1 MPRRH
6 GNGILLCTLLSASI
20 GVIGCQSRP
29 AGPTS
34 GTSGIG
40 GSGGSSQN
48 MLAGARDAVFPSLV
62 HVSVI
67 SVHYWGGQ
75 EQRYQSTGSGTIISP
90 EGLVLTNAHVTDGG
104 VEFWCTLADKTRIKA
119 TLVGEDPMTDLAVL
133 QIQADGIGP
142 LPASTFGDSDT
153 LEVGDQVLA
162 MGSPFALDRTVTF
175 GIVSNT
181 DRVFTSGA
189 DDEFRPMYLSGN
201 RSGLLT
207 NWIQHD
213 ALINPGN
220 SGGPLVNMRGEIIGV
235 NTRGGS
241 GAGFATPSNL
251 ARRVAEAIAVHG
263 EVPRTTIEIDLLHL
277 ERTGYSR
284 GVFVD
289 SVTSDGAA
297 AKAGLQA
304 GDVILSI
311 DGDPVT
317 VNYPEQI
324 PAVMSVFAHGKPG
337 QVMKLSVLRGDEET
351 EIDVTLDSQL
361 PDTGDEVILRE
372 WGLGVREITP
382 FMARTRRLD
391 SNKGVLVGGVR
402 SGSPASMAEVSI
414 SWGDIIHSVNNEP
427 IESLE
432 DLLGAYEAF
441 IEQDKNDE
449 RPESMLV
456 EFDRNGKSYITML
469 DTEEKPTPNP
479 PRELPKAWVG
489 VATQPVV
496 PELAEKMGLSE
507 PGGFRITRVYPKS
520 SAGESDLK
528 AGDVIIAVNDE
539 DVKPRVA
546 EQAGL
551 FIRAIRELSIGDD
564 ATIRV
569 LRGSE
574 TLVIPVELERSRT
587 TPDEARRVNNSD
599 FGITVR
605 AVTFFDRDDNRWD
618 DNVKGVIVVSTESAS
633 WAEVAGITMGSLI
646 RKINGEDIDST
657 RDFEKVMDAI
667 DSQQPERVVFE
678 VLRGYESSFK
688 FVEPTW
694 KPRQLEEEQEDSDQ
708 EDSNG

>member
-1 MPRRH
+1 MSRRLTT
-6 GNGILLCTLLSASI
+6 GVLLCAI
-20 GVIGCQSRP
+20 IRAFGCQNGP
-29 AGPTS
+29 ADPGL
-34 GTSGIG
+34 G
-40 GSGGSSQN
+40 GRN

-67 SVHYWGGQ
+67 SVEYWGGQ
-75 EQRYQSTGSGTIISP
+75 EERYQSTGSGTIISP

-104 VEFWCTLADKTRIKA
+104 VEFWCTLADKTRVKA
-119 TLVGEDPMTDLAVL
+119 TLVGEDPMTDLALL
-133 QIQADGIGP
+133 QIETAGIDGP
-142 LPASTFGDSDT
+142 MHYATFGNSDT

-162 MGSPFALDRTVTF
+162 MGSPFALDRTVTY

-189 DDEFRPMYLSGN
+189 DDEFEPMFLSGN

-220 SGGPLVNMRGEIIGV
+220 SGGPLVNMKGEIIGV

-251 ARRVAEAIAVHG
+251 AKRVAEAIAEHG

-277 ERTGYSR
+277 ERTGHTR

-304 GDVILSI
+304 GDVILAI
-311 DGDPVT
+311 DGRPVT

-324 PAVMSVFAHGKPG
+324 PAVMSQFAHGSPG
-337 QVMKLSVLRGDEET
+337 QVMKLTVLRNDEET
-351 EIDVTLDSQL
+351 EVDVTLDRQL

-391 SNKGVLVGGVR
+391 SNKGVLVAGVR
-402 SGSPASMAEVSI
+402 SGSPADLAEVSI
-414 SWGDIIHSVNNEP
+414 SWGDIIHSVDNTP

-432 DLLGAYEAF
+432 DLLGVYEAF
-441 IEQDKNDE
+441 LMQDKDDE
-449 RPESMLV
+449 RPESMLF

-496 PELAEKMGLSE
+496 PELAQKMGLSE

-520 SAGESDLK
+520 TAGSSDLK

-551 FIRAIRELSIGDD
+551 FIRAIRELSIGDQ
-564 ATIRV
+564 ANIRV
-569 LRGSE
+569 LRDGQ
-574 TLVIPVELERSRT
+574 TLDIPVELERSRT
-587 TPDEARRVNNSD
+587 TPDEARRVSNSD
-599 FGITVR
+599 FGLSVR
-605 AVTFFDRDDNRWD
+605 AVTFFDRDDYRWND
-618 DNVKGVIVVSTESAS
+618 DIKGVIVVSTDSAG
-633 WAEVAGITMGSLI
+633 WAEVAGITSGSLI
-646 RKINGEDIDST
+646 RKINGKAIDGT
-657 RDFEKVMDAI
+657 RDFESVMEEI
-667 DSQQPERVVFE
+667 DNEQPERVVFE
-678 VLRGYESSFK
+678 VLQGYESSFK

-694 KPRQLEEEQEDSDQ
+694 KPRQLEDEAEQDDA
-708 EDSNG
+708 NG

>member
-1 MPRRH
+1 MS
-6 GNGILLCTLLSASI
+6 NISISMLLVCAGLAIT
-20 GVIGCQSRP
+20 GCQAAPS
-29 AGPTS
+29 
-34 GTSGIG
+34 
-40 GSGGSSQN
+40 GSGPNAQQAHRA
-48 MLAGARDAVFPSLV
+48 MLAEARDAVFPSLV

-67 SVHYWGGQ
+67 GVYYWGGQ
-75 EQRYQSTGSGTIISP
+75 EERYQSTGSGTIISP
-90 EGLVLTNAHVTDGG
+90 EGLVLTNAHVTDSG
-104 VEFWCTLADKTRIKA
+104 VEFWCTLADKTRVKA
-119 TLVGEDPMTDLAVL
+119 TLVGEDPMTDLALL
-133 QIQADGIGP
+133 QIDTSEIDGP
-142 LPASTFGDSDT
+142 MQFASFGDSDT

-162 MGSPFALDRTVTF
+162 MGSPFALDRTVTY

-220 SGGPLVNMRGEIIGV
+220 SGGPLVNMSGEIIGV

-251 ARRVAEAIAVHG
+251 ARQVAEALAEHG

-277 ERTGYSR
+277 ERTGHTR

-311 DGDPVT
+311 DGDAVT

-324 PAVMSVFAHGKPG
+324 PAVMSRFAHGAPG
-337 QVMKLSVLRGDEET
+337 QVVRLAVLRDSEET
-351 EIDVTLDSQL
+351 EVDVTLDRQL

-382 FMARTRRLD
+382 FMARTRRLE
-391 SNKGVLVGGVR
+391 SNEGVLVAGVR
-402 SGSPASMAEVSI
+402 SGGPASLAEVSI
-414 SWGDIIHSVNNEP
+414 SWGDIIHGVDNKP
-427 IESLE
+427 IESLD
-432 DLLGAYEAF
+432 DLLAAYEDF
-441 IEQDKNDE
+441 LEKDKNDE
-449 RPESMLV
+449 RPEKMLF

-469 DTEEKPTPNP
+469 DTEEKETPDP
-479 PRELPKAWVG
+479 PRELPKAWLG

-496 PELAEKMGLSE
+496 PELAEKMGLAE
-507 PGGFRITRVYPKS
+507 PGGFRITRVYPKTT
-520 SAGESDLK
+520 AGDSDLK
-528 AGDVIIAVNDE
+528 AGDVIVAVNGE

-551 FIRAIRELSIGDD
+551 FIRAIRELPIGDE

-569 LRGSE
+569 LRGGESID
-574 TLVIPVELERSRT
+574 IPVALERSRT
-587 TPDEARRVNNSD
+587 TPDEARRISNSD
-599 FGITVR
+599 FGLSVR
-605 AVTFFDRDDNRWD
+605 AVTFFDRDDRRWGD
-618 DNVKGVIVVSTESAS
+618 DIKGVIVVSTDSAG
-633 WAEVAGITMGSLI
+633 WAEVAGISGNSLI
-646 RKINGEDIDST
+646 RKINGQLVEST
-657 RDFEKVMDAI
+657 RDFEKVMDEI
-667 DSQQPERVVFE
+667 DSEQPERVVFE
-678 VLRGYESSFK
+678 VLQGYESSFK
-688 FVEPTW
+688 FVEPSW
-694 KPRQLEEEQEDSDQ
+694 KPKQLEEESEQEDTVD
-708 EDSNG
+708 

>member
-1 MPRRH
+1 
-6 GNGILLCTLLSASI
+6 
-20 GVIGCQSRP
+20 
-29 AGPTS
+29 
-34 GTSGIG
+34 
-40 GSGGSSQN
+40 

-67 SVHYWGGQ
+67 SVYYWGGQ
-75 EQRYQSTGSGTIISP
+75 EERYQSNGSGTIISP
-90 EGLVLTNAHVTDGG
+90 DGLVLTNAHVTDGG
-104 VEFWCTLADKTRIKA
+104 VEFWCTLADKTRVKA
-119 TLVGEDPMTDLAVL
+119 TLVGEDPMTDLALL
-133 QIQADGIGP
+133 QLDTSAIEGTIQH
-142 LPASTFGDSDT
+142 ASFGDSDT

-162 MGSPFALDRTVTF
+162 MGSPFALDRTVTY

-220 SGGPLVNMRGEIIGV
+220 SGGPLVNMKGEIIGV

-251 ARRVAEAIAVHG
+251 ARRVAEAIAEHG

-277 ERTGYSR
+277 ERTGHTR

-304 GDVILSI
+304 GDVILAI
-311 DGDPVT
+311 DGSPVT

-324 PAVMSVFAHGKPG
+324 PAVMSRFAHGSPG
-337 QVMKLSVLRGDEET
+337 QVMKLTVLRDDEET
-351 EIDVTLDSQL
+351 EVEVTLDRQL

-391 SNKGVLVGGVR
+391 SNKGVLIAGVR
-402 SGSPASMAEVSI
+402 SGGPAALAEVSI
-414 SWGDIIHSVNNEP
+414 SWGDIIHGVDNEP
-427 IESLE
+427 VESLE
-432 DLLGAYEAF
+432 DLLNAYEAF
-441 IEQDKNDE
+441 LEKDKNDE

-479 PRELPKAWVG
+479 PRDLPKAWLG

-496 PELAEKMGLSE
+496 PELAQKMGLSE
-507 PGGFRITRVYPKS
+507 PGGFRITRVYPKT

-528 AGDVIIAVNDE
+528 AGDVIIGVNDE

-551 FIRAIRELSIGDD
+551 FIRAIRELSIGDQ

-569 LRGSE
+569 LREGE
-574 TLVIPVELERSRT
+574 ILDIPVELERSRT
-587 TPDEARRVNNSD
+587 TPDEARRVSNGD
-599 FGITVR
+599 FGLTVR

-618 DNVKGVIVVSTESAS
+618 DDVKGVIVVSTDSAG
-633 WAEVAGITMGSLI
+633 WAEVAGITSGSLI
-646 RKINGEDIDST
+646 RKINGEDIKST
-657 RDFEKVMDAI
+657 RDFEKVMDTI
-667 DSQQPERVVFE
+667 DTEQPDRVVFE

-688 FVEPTW
+688 FVEPSW
-694 KPRQLEEEQEDSDQ
+694 KPRQLEEDQ
-708 EDSNG
+708 DETDQQDSNG